1 MAISFTRAPT
11 VALNDP
17 ITSTQAATLAQAFN
31 DRLTSGIGDGTWR
44 LAFLLQSIFRQ
55 MRNSDGGSAFPSQ
68 TEFLEYYA
76 TLDPLDGT
84 WPITLAGS
92 PEGANLGNPLNVW
105 IFGSDASTLDPEGS
119 RVNAVVTG
127 TVGMSA
133 VNAWDLAKDQRGG
146 YDPGTEAVSSS
157 LFAAAQAHLLNWGPI
172 YERSYGSWFRFD
184 PAPTALLY
192 KPPAGMLSRM
202 LNTFIREFRGSLTQQ
217 SVSTYHLQSAFDF
230 DWFFTHQ
237 YHLAPAKGTDDG
249 SGNVS
254 VVYPSFSVGASVA
267 AGGTLGPRSWTAGFS
282 LTGWKVL
289 VSGLAQEVQVT
300 VLSGATELATFA
312 LSPDDSQNASAVYYL
327 PTAAI
332 APADVRVRFD
342 TDLTLSSGSFF
353 IEFTEL
359 VTSIPTIG
367 DAYAFLRCA
376 SRDSSNIPDGSGQQ
390 FDYAKTVSDAYQTLG
405 CIVSPTATDAG
416 VNEVEINTNAVFDAA
431 RRLSQCVRQSRRQQL
446 TGYAVEDGKSVFW
459 FDRVFSVGGVDIEP
473 LSPLVGAT
481 STAPENGVT
490 NEWVLD
496 VELRPYDEDSAS
508 LFKPDAYT
516 DYYSFVNRCHFYSN
530 QMPTDPDLLMHVSYD
545 LAPVISPES
554 PPGWNYATVR
564 GGYLNTLDCAGDPT
578 CEEFRLGFYKSCRIY
593 EPPVKVESVTIV
605 GDEIKIT
612 MTGRLHHCDEAPA
625 SFSRDVGTWDTTAL
639 RAEPWRSAENGV
651 REYLVKASGGLDCT
665 RPGGSY
671 QAPGGNSAIDAPIW
685 GDPGRPYGAC
695 YPTFRW
701 TKLIPKPYS
710 DGNDTQNSVDTR
722 FTHDAFTQMEL
733 YLRAMCEGYVDGE
746 LTIEE
751 ACLADAATLY
761 DYTFERLC
769 FVAFGSTLMDLLP
782 AIGVG
787 HGPLPNT
794 RALAATFNQ
803 FSAAVNL
810 LTRVRVML
818 PTRLQ
823 CVAATVDLREDI
835 VAYAGDGT
843 PTDCSFSGSA
853 YAEVTAT
860 SPSELEFDEGAWAD
874 CSGEI
879 QGSLTVRLTGNCS
892 GTLWELQRIT
902 TGAKLRYAFN
912 DEDFREAIPET
923 WRDQFEDGP
932 GVLIRETICSVY
944 LEKETTTDPEQA
956 ELCYQVPDVPT
967 EAFPNGA
974 GGFLRFEQIEG
985 DPELC
990 SPGTCRFMSGESPAL
1005 PSGVPATAV
1014 AMAYNSLGDQ
1024 CLQTPNPNH
1033 TVILT
1038 AFPGQIPTFEV
1049 PLTG

>member
-11 VALNDP
+11 VATDDL

-84 WPITLAGS
+84 WPTTLAGS
-92 PEGANLGNPLNVW
+92 PEGANLANPLNVW
-105 IFGSDASTLDPEGS
+105 VFGSSASTLDPEGT
-119 RVNAVVTG
+119 RINAVVTG

-146 YDPGTEAVSSS
+146 YDPGTAAISSS
-157 LFAAAQAHLLNWGPI
+157 LYAAAQAHLLSWGAV
-172 YERSYGSWFRFD
+172 YERSYGSWFRFE
-184 PAPTALLY
+184 PVPTAVLY

-202 LNTFIREFRGSLTQQ
+202 LNTFVREFRGSVTQR

-237 YHLAPAKGTDDG
+237 YHLAPAKGVDDG
-249 SGNVS
+249 SGNV
-254 VVYPSFSVGASVA
+254 VVTYPQFSTSSSIS
-267 AGGTLGPRSWTAGFS
+267 AGGTLGSRSWASGFS
-282 LTGWKVL
+282 LTGWKIL
-289 VSGLAQEVQVT
+289 VSGLQAEVQLT
-300 VLSGATELATFA
+300 VLSGTTELASLI
-312 LSPDDSQNASAVYYL
+312 LSPDGGGFASAVYYL
-327 PTAAI
+327 ATAAVS
-332 APADVRVRFD
+332 PADVQVRFD
-342 TDLTLSSGSFF
+342 SALTLASGLFS

-376 SRDSSNIPDGSGQQ
+376 SRDSANIPDGSGEQ
-390 FDYAKTVSDAYQTLG
+390 FDYSKTISDSYQSLG
-405 CIVSPTATDAG
+405 CIVSPTASDAL
-416 VNEVEINTNAVFDAA
+416 VAEVEINTNAVFDAV
-431 RRLSQCVRQSRRQQL
+431 RRLSQCLRVSRRQQL
-446 TGYAVEDGKSVFW
+446 AGYAVEGGKSVLW
-459 FDRVFSVGGVDIEP
+459 FTRTFSVGGVDIEP
-473 LSPLVGAT
+473 LSPLVGLTHA
-481 STAPENGVT
+481 APENGLT
-490 NEWVLD
+490 NEWVVD

-516 DYYSFVNRCHFYSN
+516 DYFSFINRCHFYSN
-530 QMPTDPDLLMHVSYD
+530 TMPTDPDLLWHVSYD
-545 LAPVISPES
+545 ESPVISPES

-593 EPPVKVESVTIV
+593 EPPVEVESVTIV
-605 GDEIKIT
+605 GSEVKVT
-612 MTGRLHHCDEAPA
+612 LTGRLHHCDEAPA
-625 SFSRDVGTWDTTAL
+625 DIARDVGTWDTTAL

-651 REYLVKASGGLDCT
+651 REYLVKVSGGLDCT

-685 GDPGRPYGAC
+685 ADPGRPYGAC

-710 DGNDTQNSVDTR
+710 DGNDVQNPVDTR

-761 DYTFERLC
+761 DYTYERLC
-769 FVAFGSTLMDLLP
+769 YVAFGSTLMDLLP

-803 FSAAVNL
+803 FSSAVNL

-818 PTRLQ
+818 PIRLQ
-823 CVAATVDLREDI
+823 CNASSVDVLENI
-835 VAYAGDGT
+835 VAYDGSGS
-843 PTDCSFSGSA
+843 PTDCNVTGSA
-853 YAEVTAT
+853 YAEVSST
-860 SPSELEFDEGAWAD
+860 SPEDLEFPDINWTD

-879 QGSLTVRLTGNCS
+879 QGSLTIRFTGNCS
-892 GTLWELQRIT
+892 GTLWELKKT
-902 TGAKLRYAFN
+902 TSAAKLRYAFN

-932 GVLIRETICSVY
+932 GVLVRETICSAY
-944 LEKETTTDPEQA
+944 LEVQTTTDPAEA
-956 ELCYQVPDVPT
+956 ELCYQVPSDPT
-967 EAFPNGA
+967 PAFPDGA
-974 GGFLRFEQIEG
+974 GGYLRFEVHEG
-985 DPELC
+985 TAALC

-1005 PSGVPATAV
+1005 PSVVPATAV
-1014 AMAYNSLGDQ
+1014 AIAYNGFGDQ
-1024 CLQTPNPNH
+1024 CLETPNPHH
-1033 TVILT
+1033 TVTLT

-1049 PLTG
+1049 PLSG